1 MIMKEVFKTVVFRNE
16 KWTSYEVSNIGNVRS
31 VDRVNTFIGKN
42 QTSDYEV
49 SQQIKGRLLKP
60 RDGKGGYLYLNLS
73 DSEKG
78 RKTAKIHRLVAE
90 TFIPNPLNKKTV
102 NHINEDKSD
111 NSVDNLEWATTKE
124 NNKYGSRLEKFFNVT
139 VYKPNG
145 ELYKK
150 YDSLREAEQGLGISR
165 KIIKKFIYNEYQL
178 FRDGGKNT
186 FFKNY
191 TFTSDKEK

>member
-1 MIMKEVFKTVVFRNE
+1 MTMKEVFKTVVFRNK
-16 KWTSYEVSNIGNVRS
+16 KWESYEVSNLGNVRS
-31 VDRVNTFIGKN
+31 VDRENTFIGKN
-42 QTSDYEV
+42 QNGSYNV
-49 SQQIKGRLLKP
+49 SQHIKGKTLIPKK
-60 RDGKGGYLYLNLS
+60 GKGGYVYIILS
-73 DSEKG
+73 DGING
-78 RKTAKIHRLVAE
+78 RATAKIHRLVAE
-90 TFIPNPLNKKTV
+90 TFIENPLNKVAV
-102 NHINEDKSD
+102 NHINEDKLD
-111 NSVDNLEWATTKE
+111 NRVENLEWVTKKE
-124 NNKYGSRLEKFFNVT
+124 NNKHGSRLEKFFNVT

-150 YDSLREAEQGLGISR
+150 YDSLREAEQDLGISR